1 MHHITDPD
9 FILPLRGS
17 AAEPTWPDSYPPG
30 STFVV
35 LDLVT
40 PWRAEHASL
49 TEAIT
54 SAREARFPD
63 DLLIV
68 VYAPG
73 HRLVA
78 VLGAHG
84 FPVDGVP
91 AAGVTAAGR

>member
-9 FILPLRGS
+9 FILPRRMTP
-17 AAEPTWPDSYPPG
+17 EPTWPDSYPPE

-35 LDLVT
+35 LDLLT

-84 FPVDGVP
+84 FPVDGVT
-91 AAGVTAAGR
+91 AAGVDEAAR

>member
-1 MHHITDPD
+1 MHHQITDPD
-9 FILPLRGS
+9 FILPQRAS
-17 AAEPTWPDSYPPG
+17 AADPTWPDSYPLR
-30 STFVV
+30 SVFVV
-35 LDLVT
+35 LVLVT

-49 TEAIT
+49 AEAIT
-54 SAREARFPD
+54 SAGAARFPD

-84 FPVDGVP
+84 FPVDGVI
-91 AAGVTAAGR
+91 ASSVR